1 MANIRFKKII
11 EKRAQE
17 SSSSIDSKLVYHIFN
32 EANSQVKSILDEN
45 SNQMELWKVHHEH
58 LTSVAQSDGKDER
71 TCFDPVLMNWI
82 TSLLVKTFKSVYN
95 DIVKVIKLQSC
106 SWVMK
111 MQQHQ

>member
-17 SSSSIDSKLVYHIFN
+17 SSSSIDSKLVYHIV
-32 EANSQVKSILDEN
+32 QSILDEN

-82 TSLLVKTFKSVYN
+82 TSLLVKTLKSVYI